1 VSNITF
7 NAVDHVMPRDKR
19 LRLGLQI
26 ARLLLKGHL
35 QLVLPDGSVHQY
47 HGKEAGPSATMIVR
61 NPRMVRRMVF
71 GGSLGLAEAYLDG
84 DWDSPNLADM
94 LSLGPENEAAWEKIL
109 RGKAWARLAAVLAHK
124 LRRNTRKGAKRNI
137 AEHYD
142 LGNDFYAHW
151 LDRSMTY
158 SAASFTHQNSSL
170 ETAQHEKIRR
180 LCESL
185 DLQPGMRVLEIG
197 CGWGSFAEVAARDY
211 GVHVTGVTLSRAQLE
226 FARTRIVHAGL
237 RDRVTLRLQD
247 YRDVCGSFDRIA
259 SIEMF
264 EAVGEDYWVDYFTAL
279 HDRLVPGGLAAV
291 QVITI
296 ADRYFEQ
303 YRSSADFIQRYIFP
317 GGMLP
322 SPSRLAGEI
331 AKAGLRLQEEFYFGL
346 DYADTLAR
354 WQSAFQANWPLISQL
369 DDQYDGR
376 FKRLWEYYLA
386 YCEAGFRAGWTDVT
400 QVLIARPVP

>member
-1 VSNITF
+1 MSDITF
-7 NAVDHVMPRDKR
+7 STASHALPRDRR

-26 ARLLLKGHL
+26 ARLLRKGHL
-35 QLVLPDGSVHQY
+35 QLVMPDGSVHHYQ
-47 HGKEAGPSATMIVR
+47 GAEAGPSATMVVR
-61 NPRMVRRMVF
+61 NPRMVRRMVL

-84 DWDSPNLADM
+84 DWDSPDLAAM

-109 RGKAWARLAAVLAHK
+109 RGKIWPRLAAVIAHK
-124 LRRNTRKGAKRNI
+124 LRRNTRKGARRNI

-158 SAASFTHQNSSL
+158 SAALFENGNSSL
-170 ETAQHEKIRR
+170 QAAQHQKIHR
-180 LCESL
+180 LCKIL
-185 DLQPGMRVLEIG
+185 DLKPGMRVLEIG
-197 CGWGSFAEVAARDY
+197 CGWGSFAEIAARDY

-237 RDRVTLRLQD
+237 AHQVTLRLQD
-247 YRDVCGSFDRIA
+247 YRDVSGCFDRIA

-264 EAVGEDYWVDYFTAL
+264 EAVGEDYWPGYFTAVR
-279 HDRLVPGGLAAV
+279 DRLVPGGLAAV

-322 SPSRLAGEI
+322 SPSRLADEI
-331 AKAGLRLQEEFYFGL
+331 EKAELRLEESFRFGR

-354 WQSAFQANWPLISQL
+354 WQSAFQANWPLIAQL
-369 DDQYDGR
+369 NDQYDGR

-400 QVLIARPVP
+400 QVLINRPAS